1 MNTPMT
7 GETGTSLSPYSGS
20 DLIGT
25 FNNES
30 RDDVALI
37 KQKAAEFID
46 IINIYG
52 QDRRRNAIA
61 CTHIEEAAMMAV
73 KSVFN

>member
-1 MNTPMT
+1 MAKTVGNRLKAPS
-7 GETGTSLSPYSGS
+7 GEE
-20 DLIGT
+20 LIGT

-37 KQKAAEFID
+37 KQRTAELVD
-46 IINIYG
+46 MVNVYG

-61 CTHIEEAAMMAV
+61 CTHLEEAAIMAV
-73 KSVFN
+73 KSIFS